1 MTTGAV
7 PPVGGGTFAAL
18 AVPNFRRFL
27 AGQAVSLVGT
37 WTETVGLALLV
48 LDLSHSGAVLG
59 LITAARFAPTLVL
72 SPYGGVLADRY
83 PKRRVLSVT
92 QVGLALVSLALGL
105 LVVTNAV
112 SLWQVAVLATLFG
125 VLAAV
130 DNPARLSFVG
140 EMVDRQRLRNAVT
153 LNTTVV
159 NVARAV
165 GPAIA
170 GVLVVTVGIGACF
183 LVNAA
188 SFTAVLLAIATLDGS
203 QLHPAGP
210 RAPARGWLRDGL
222 RYARRRPEILAPLL
236 MMTLIGTFTYEF
248 EVTLPLVAR
257 DTFHGGPT
265 AYSWLLGAFGVGAVL
280 GGLRAARRAST
291 GIRAVVAA
299 AAGFGLATL
308 AAALA
313 PAFWIEVGLLTLVGA
328 TSVTFLTRG
337 NSTAQLAAAP
347 EFRGRVTALWS
358 TAFVGTTPIGA
369 PIVGALADQAGP
381 RWSLALG
388 AIACL
393 LAVLIGLA
401 LLRRGSTADTVRPDH
416 AHRDSTRL
424 FNAYSGLG
432 AAHVA
437 DPAPMP

>member
-1 MTTGAV
+1 MTSGLAS
-7 PPVGGGTFAAL
+7 PSSGGIFAAL

-37 WTETVGLALLV
+37 WTEAVAQALLV
-48 LDLSHSGAVLG
+48 LRLSHSGAVLG

-83 PKRRVLSVT
+83 PKRRVLAVT

-105 LVVTNAV
+105 LVVANAV
-112 SLWQVAVLATLFG
+112 RLWEVAVLATLFG

-153 LNTTVV
+153 LNTTIV

-188 SFTAVLLAIATLDGS
+188 SFTAVLLALATLDGS

-210 RAPARGWLRDGL
+210 KAPARGWLRDGL

-236 MMTLIGTFTYEF
+236 MMTLIG
-248 EVTLPLVAR
+248 
-257 DTFHGGPT
+257 
-265 AYSWLLGAFGVGAVL
+265 
-280 GGLRAARRAST
+280 
-291 GIRAVVAA
+291 
-299 AAGFGLATL
+299 
-308 AAALA
+308 
-313 PAFWIEVGLLTLVGA
+313 
-328 TSVTFLTRG
+328 
-337 NSTAQLAAAP
+337 
-347 EFRGRVTALWS
+347 
-358 TAFVGTTPIGA
+358 
-369 PIVGALADQAGP
+369 
-381 RWSLALG
+381 
-388 AIACL
+388 C
-393 LAVLIGLA
+393 
-401 LLRRGSTADTVRPDH
+401 
-416 AHRDSTRL
+416 
-424 FNAYSGLG
+424 
-432 AAHVA
+432 
-437 DPAPMP
+437 